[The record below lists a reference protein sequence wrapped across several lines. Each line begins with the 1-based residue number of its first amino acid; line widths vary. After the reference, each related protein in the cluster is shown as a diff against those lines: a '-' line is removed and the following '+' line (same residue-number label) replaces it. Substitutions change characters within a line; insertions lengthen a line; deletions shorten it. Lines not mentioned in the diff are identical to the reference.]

1 MSKMDRQEIEQE
13 KLREKT
19 VLLHELSRM
28 EMSGSK
34 MARNL
39 SMEDPLAD
47 IEFELNRT
55 RAKEDCVSTVS
66 FMKDAIRLGV
76 TGIELLN
83 NKFNV
88 LKLQGWSGEATRD
101 MNRYDRSLTKLY
113 TRYMRRG
120 SVSPI
125 IELGFLIFGSMLVT
139 HMKNAFLGPSA
150 PIPAAFSAPRASP
163 PPTAPPSRNIPFATP
178 QQRRPASSQDTRAP
192 EAATQQRRRPT
203 MRRPTM
209 RGMMSGPLGNIVGGA
224 APSST
229 SGPGGVPPPAMPVG
243 GVAFMMMRGA
253 NHPPTQS
260 PMSRP
265 EIKEEL
271 EVDIEQKRA
280 RGGNLGGIE
289 EVIANEAE
297 GIDKDMGGDME
308 EEEDTHEDTDGDS
321 DEMAF

>member
-1 MSKMDRQEIEQE
+1 MSEMDRREVARE

-28 EMSGSK
+28 ELSGSK
-34 MARNL
+34 MARDL
-39 SMEDPLAD
+39 SIDDPLAD

-83 NKFNV
+83 NRFNV

-139 HMKNAFLGPSA
+139 HMKNAFLGPTT
-150 PIPAAFSAPRASP
+150 PIPAMFSAAASAP
-163 PPTAPPSRNIPFATP
+163 NTSPPPSRNVPFATP
-178 QQRRPASSQDTRAP
+178 PQQQRPPPQTNNGRATAP
-192 EAATQQRRRPT
+192 TQRRRPT
-203 MRRPTM
+203 MRRPNANV
-209 RGMMSGPLGNIVGGA
+209 MSGPLGNIVGGA
-224 APSST
+224 APS
-229 SGPGGVPPPAMPVG
+229 PPMAPVRSPAMPR
-243 GVAFMMMRGA
+243 GVAFMMMRSGPIPA
-253 NHPPTQS
+253 AMNTH
-260 PMSRP
+260 P
-265 EIKEEL
+265 EITEEL
-271 EVDIEQKRA
+271 EVNIEQKRG
-280 RGGNLGGIE
+280 RNKSGGIE
-289 EVIANEAE
+289 EVTAND
-297 GIDKDMGGDME
+297 GE
-308 EEEDTHEDTDGDS
+308 EEEDAEEDGEEDISGEDLES
-321 DEMAF
+321 EDMAF